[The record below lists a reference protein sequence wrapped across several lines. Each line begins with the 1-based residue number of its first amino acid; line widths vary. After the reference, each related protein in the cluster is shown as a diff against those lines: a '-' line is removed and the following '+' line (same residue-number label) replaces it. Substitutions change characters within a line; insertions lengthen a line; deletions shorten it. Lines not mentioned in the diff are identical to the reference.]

1 MSPDDLPPPGDASG
15 GPAPDDSIPA
25 SARWIHRVL
34 LLGLLAV
41 YFFLSYCI
49 LRALLGSV
57 GGTFGTIAKALLATA
72 AMGAFIVWAV
82 PLAEVPQIVF
92 RHLLPQRRARRGRCP
107 HCGYDR
113 RDRACP
119 ECGFAGAAPGP
130 WQLGWSTVRRF
141 GVVLLVGFLLGA
153 VTGEVWTSLDER
165 RFAAE
170 SVGRPAHVRP
180 RAWPADFANLAW
192 DPRTGVSAVDPF
204 QSPRIE
210 GWRPKDRSSPPSAP
224 VAEGSAA
231 ASSRGD
237 SGP

>member
-1 MSPDDLPPPGDASG
+1 MSADQSPRATEASG
-15 GPAPDDSIPA
+15 GGAPDDSIPA
-25 SARWIHRVL
+25 SARWTHRVL
-34 LLGLLAV
+34 LLGLVAV

-57 GGTFGTIAKALLATA
+57 GGSFGTVVKALLATA

-107 HCGYDR
+107 RCGYDR

-130 WQLGWSTVRRF
+130 WQIGWSTVRRF
-141 GVVLLVGFLLGA
+141 GAVLVVGYFLG
-153 VTGEVWTSLDER
+153 VVVGEVWTSLDER

-170 SVGRPAHVRP
+170 SVGRPAYVRP
-180 RAWPADFANLAW
+180 RAWPADFASLAW

-204 QSPRIE
+204 HSPRID
-210 GWRPKDRSSPPSAP
+210 GWRAKERSSPSADRGPDGAGSPSPGDSAP
-224 VAEGSAA
+224 
-231 ASSRGD
+231 
-237 SGP
+237 